1 MSARLIVAIGAL
13 LSSALAEEIALP
25 PRAVDAP
32 KGREFAARIAAMPLA
47 AREREV
53 REEVARGNVPDF
65 WRRFVEVKVTRIAG
79 RREHSVA
86 YGVSPEY
93 LAIGAD
99 DDFFLAPLSPA
110 TAQDIA
116 DSLGCTLPTRRM
128 VDDIYAVAAV
138 KLAPAPL
145 PPDAAMTTAPVFA
158 LHSEIVR
165 QQRAQTLAAH
175 PPGALVAG
183 HKKDVVITPQL
194 AGATGKVAI
203 YGWHRLD
210 GSATQ
215 PLYLGH
221 TSAWVD
227 YSHGVRLVRR
237 DITVDG
243 AATTVGAVLA
253 DATLAEVLSDEGPM
267 SEPRFGN
274 GFGEQTRWL
283 NLDPGVRVLINSP
296 QTLDASKPIRLVL
309 YALPNG
315 NTIEQTVGRRV
326 KPGDDWHFD
335 IQHIGAQTRWLRE
348 HLHDANLVVVY
359 LESAEKSWPAW
370 RHARDP
376 KNQRIPE
383 IVDALRQCFA
393 GQSVR
398 LVLTGHSG
406 GGSFT
411 FGLVDG
417 LGRVPDDAERIAF
430 LDSNFAYDN
439 ARGHGNQL
447 AQWLAADG
455 HRHLCVLAYDDSV
468 ALLNGKPFVS
478 ESGGAWGRSQA
489 MREDLAKKLEFTN
502 EADAKFQRYTALG
515 GRVKFL
521 LKENPTHAVLH
532 TRQVELN
539 GFIHAMLTGTE
550 YENEAYSYFGPRA
563 YDAWIAE

>member
-1 MSARLIVAIGAL
+1 MAAD
-13 LSSALAEEIALP
+13 LSLP
-25 PRAVDAP
+25 PRPADAP
-32 KGREFAARIAAMPLA
+32 KGGEFAARIAEMPLA

-53 REEVARGNVPDF
+53 HAEVARGNVPDF
-65 WRRFVEVKVTRIAG
+65 WRRFVEVKVTRNAG
-79 RREHSVA
+79 GREHSVA
-86 YGVSPEY
+86 YAVSPDY
-93 LAIGAD
+93 LAVGAD

-128 VDDIYAVAAV
+128 VDDIYAAAMV

-158 LHSEIVR
+158 RHNEIIR
-165 QQRAQTLAAH
+165 QQRAETLAAH

-194 AGATGKVAI
+194 ASATGKVAI

-210 GSATQ
+210 GRAIQ

-227 YSHGVRLVRR
+227 YSHGVRFVRS

-243 AATTVGAVLA
+243 VATTVAAVLA
-253 DATLAEVLSDEGPM
+253 DATLAELLSDEGPLT
-267 SEPRFGN
+267 
-274 GFGEQTRWL
+274 QTRWL
-283 NLDPGVRVLINSP
+283 HLDPGVRVLLDSP
-296 QTLDASKPIRLVL
+296 AAFDKSKPVRLVL

-315 NTIEQTVGRRV
+315 NTIEQTVGRRLQ
-326 KPGDDWHFD
+326 PGDDWHFD

-348 HLHDANLVVVY
+348 RTHDANLVVAY
-359 LESAEKSWPAW
+359 LECAEKSWPTW
-370 RHARDP
+370 RRTRDP
-376 KNQRIPE
+376 QNQRIPE

-393 GQSVR
+393 GQTVKF
-398 LVLTGHSG
+398 VLTGHSG

-411 FGLVDG
+411 FGLLDG
-417 LGRVPDDAERIAF
+417 LGRVPDDVERIAF
-430 LDSNFAYDN
+430 LDSNFAYAHAHCDP
-439 ARGHGNQL
+439 L
-447 AQWLAADG
+447 AQWLTADE
-455 HRHLCVLAYDDSV
+455 HRWLCVLAYDDSV
-468 ALLNGKPFVS
+468 ALLNGKSFVS
-478 ESGGAWGRSQA
+478 ESGGTWGRSRA
-489 MREDLAKKLEFTN
+489 TREDLAAKFAVTS
-502 EADAKFQRYTALG
+502 EADAEFQRHTALG

-521 LKENPTHAVLH
+521 LKENPTRAVLH

-550 YENEAYSYFGPRA
+550 HEGEGYIYFGPRA
-563 YDAWIAE
+563 YGAWIAE